1 MVWSR
6 CTWPVSR
13 NPGRV
18 TEVDYADLATVAT
31 GSLVWMADPCCAW
44 TLIEVGGS
52 ATSFD
57 FAILATLSKESR
69 RWIADQF
76 SIWYVYRTRI
86 SVIDPDSDDLV
97 MIVDDIPT
105 SRTDTRNAW
114 PLPIIRAGVTGF
126 DLVGVATLATASLKT
141 AFHAPESTQY
151 T

>member
-1 MVWSR
+1 
-6 CTWPVSR
+6 
-13 NPGRV
+13 
-18 TEVDYADLATVAT
+18 
-31 GSLVWMADPCCAW
+31 MADPCCAW
-44 TLIEVGGS
+44 TLSEIGVS

-76 SIWYVYRTRI
+76 SIWHVYRTRI